1 LRPPPAET
9 RSRLVTVVLPDI
21 IYGYASLNLT
31 IALVAT
37 SGGGKGGSTSVAASA
52 VRIGPL
58 AFQTHTLGS
67 GQGIAHGYG
76 HWDTKTKTV
85 ERHAES
91 VLFTVE
97 EVDHLAGL
105 NAQTGSTTLAE
116 LRRFGMG
123 EKLGHLFVDPSK
135 RVQIAAHSY
144 RGAFVVSVQPA
155 RAGVIL
161 DATDGGTPQR
171 FYWTPAADRSRPT
184 VTLAQIPS
192 TLGI

>member
-37 SGGGKGGSTSVAASA
+37 SGSGRGGSTSVAATA

-116 LRRFGMG
+116 LRRFGIG
-123 EKLGHLFVDPSK
+123 EKLGHLFVDPS
-135 RVQIAAHSY
+135 
-144 RGAFVVSVQPA
+144 GC
-155 RAGVIL
+155 
-161 DATDGGTPQR
+161 
-171 FYWTPAADRSRPT
+171 RSRRTPT
-184 VTLAQIPS
+184 AEPSSSASNRPALA
-192 TLGI
+192 